1 MEEVRLEAVGIVFL
15 VVLFIIIM
23 TAVDIQRKST
33 TTALRKFWTATFF
46 RMNANRQV
54 LLLIL
59 KNILSVFSIKIKTA
73 HILLIK
79 FEK

>member
-23 TAVDIQRKST
+23 TAVDIQKKKHYNSFT
-33 TTALRKFWTATFF
+33 EVLTATFF